1 MSDEANNPAPELAL
15 ENTDPAP
22 EPVEVE
28 DKQAVAEGSDNEAE
42 TVEVE
47 ASEDGEGEQEALP
60 ESVTVE
66 YDGTEYEVPPQLKD
80 ALLRHGD
87 YTKKTIEVSEQR
99 KAVEEQAALLEH
111 QAAFQQETISDVA
124 AVKAIDQQIEQYAA
138 LNWTELYQQD
148 ASQAGILN
156 HQQQELESQRQQTI
170 NRLDQRQ
177 AQFQSQRAETHAKAV
192 EQGQE
197 VLSKEIVGW
206 SPELG
211 KQIADYGVSQGLSAQ
226 AVASI
231 ADPVHVKLIDK
242 ARRYDELV
250 AKQKAAKP
258 KAPAEPPKAAVKVKG
273 KRANPTKDPD
283 KLNMNDWL
291 SMREKQIA
299 SRTNARA

>member
-1 MSDEANNPAPELAL
+1 MSDEANNPKSELAL
-15 ENTDPAP
+15 EAESPAP
-22 EPVEVE
+22 EAAEAEDTQTVEEV
-28 DKQAVAEGSDNEAE
+28 SDTEAE
-42 TVEVE
+42 TLE
-47 ASEDGEGEQEALP
+47 AEATDETEGEPAAP
-60 ESVTVE
+60 EFVSVE
-66 YDGTEYEVPPQLKD
+66 YDGEEFEVPPQLKD
-80 ALLRHGD
+80 ALLRQSD
-87 YTKKTIEVSEQR
+87 YTKKLQDVSSQR
-99 KAVEEQAALLEH
+99 KAVEEQRAGLEQ
-111 QAAFQQETISDVA
+111 QAAVQQETIQDVA

-156 HQQQELESQRQQTI
+156 HQKQELESQRQQTI
-170 NRLDQRQ
+170 NRLEQRQ

-197 VLSKEIVGW
+197 VLSREIDGW

-211 KQIADYGVSQGLSAQ
+211 KTIADYGISQGLSAQ

-258 KAPAEPPKAAVKVKG
+258 KAQAEPPKAAVKVKG

-299 SRTNARA
+299 SRSNARA

>member
-1 MSDEANNPAPELAL
+1 MQD
-15 ENTDPAP
+15 
-22 EPVEVE
+22 
-28 DKQAVAEGSDNEAE
+28 
-42 TVEVE
+42 
-47 ASEDGEGEQEALP
+47 
-60 ESVTVE
+60 
-66 YDGTEYEVPPQLKD
+66 
-80 ALLRHGD
+80 
-87 YTKKTIEVSEQR
+87 VSSQR
-99 KAVEEQAALLEH
+99 KAVEEQQAALEQ
-111 QAAFQQETISDVA
+111 QAAFQQETIQDVA

-148 ASQAGILN
+148 AAQAGILN
-156 HQQQELESQRQQTI
+156 HQKQELETQRQQTI
-170 NRLDQRQ
+170 NRLEQRQ
-177 AQFQSQRAETHAKAV
+177 AQFQGQRAEQHAKAL

-197 VLSKEIVGW
+197 VLKKEIDGW

-211 KQIADYGVSQGLSAQ
+211 KTIADYGISQGLSAQ

-283 KLNMNDWL
+283 KMSMNEWL

-299 SRTNARA
+299 SRSNARA